1 MTGAIRQSTANT
13 FDGGLMMDLN
23 PLSTPNNV
31 LTNCLNGTLLTYNG
45 NENMLQNDMGNGRV
59 KTAFLPEGYIPVGI
73 AELGGIMYIAS
84 YNPQTNKGQIGSF
97 PSPERNIMSD
107 EIDQSI
113 HSLNIKELIQQK
125 NEQQIIVSPSYK
137 MLLTRDSLSPGDKFQ
152 IFSPD
157 GLKENLEKGL
167 LSGGQYFGQADIDLD
182 PRYLK
187 LHIVAQGEDGKLQV
201 LDNDLTWQPIKI
213 EDKSLPFYIKPQD
226 IDSSSEEVDLDEYR
240 DLVSSNYSVYCGNNK
255 AKLCILAELECIDS
269 FSVVWDAI
277 ITDAGNQNKGV
288 KIFLGMNWTSSTK
301 EASRINLNKVL
312 LNSTRTSKSKLTTT
326 SEEIKLKYPELDH
339 NGDTDV
345 LKLGEQVVK
354 NPEKTNELGETVNVI
369 DNEPR
374 KNDGTDNEFFIT
386 HPTINFSDV
395 QAETDD
401 IVTLD
406 IIPGMPFG
414 FMEYL
419 KQNIT
424 INLGKVGTGETSLV
438 RWQYYVENNRVQLNY
453 GFDMYP
459 EKNKKVDR
467 VRIDF
472 IPLDDEI
479 KQVPKEIDT
488 CQFRRIDGNQF
499 ISINSAQKS
508 DNNLQVW
515 YDAIDKKES
524 KKYIELIDKP
534 SYSGNFSETI
544 QIGDDNEQLEPDKC
558 YIAKI
563 TIYYNNQERRY
574 YRILYT
580 SEIFNSQYPGTKDF
594 AEIKLYDEL
603 EITSTAINKNTWT
616 STEEVY
622 DEEGNIFDFT
632 KLITEP
638 TMVKGKKQSNI
649 ALKNVS
655 TVSLGTKNAGKLFEY
670 FLNDPSASTQFD
682 STNYFKYLPEI
693 TYTDFLE
700 QIEDYTVTGYKNEQS
715 RIVFN
720 NPDYN
725 TFQLITQTGAI
736 IDSPFVAS
744 FAKKISAPISY
755 QAVQLTQKKGYQ
767 TGDFSQKGAGFGSG
781 AATGH
786 WLPGQDKK
794 EIRYTRN
801 DLSPQFSNSD
811 ILVVDWNITFSSSV
825 NQSKYLGGRESGGN
839 IVHTAKGTFS
849 NDRVTVNRAFETVCI
864 RGIEPIVIPTHM
876 EKNSVFDSSESNLEQ
891 GLYQLYKYIK
901 SSDII
906 IAYSPNNITY
916 YDQYK
921 VSFDKKHI
929 KALKLQNL
937 KIGGVAYQSYSP
949 VDLPLNMQAIESSS
963 SLIKVSVDINS
974 SVPYLMSLRGF
985 VSQLLSTDNQYYRQ
999 PDGTIV
1005 SGIANIAAPINKNG
1019 SPRTEY
1025 MLHSGTILHLAIR
1038 DGYLYVTKF
1047 IEKYSEGAI
1056 IGCGAE
1062 HDSVH
1067 SGSIGI
1073 PGDQIV
1079 YIDKL
1084 FT

>member
-1 MTGAIRQSTANT
+1 MNGAIKQATANT
-13 FDGGLMMDLN
+13 FDGGLITDLN
-23 PLSTPNNV
+23 PLSVPNNV
-31 LTNCLNGTLLTYNG
+31 LTSCLNGTFLTYNG

-59 KTAFLPEGYIPVGI
+59 ETAFLPEGFIPVGV

-107 EIDQSI
+107 EVDQSS

-137 MLLTRDSLSPGDKFQ
+137 MLLMRDPLSPGDKFQ
-152 IFSPD
+152 IFSPN
-157 GLKENLEKGL
+157 GLEGNLNYGL
-167 LSGGQYFGQADIDLD
+167 LSGGQYLDQTDIDLD

-201 LDNDLTWQPIKI
+201 LDNDLTWQPIKV

-255 AKLCILAELECIDS
+255 AKLGILAELECIDS

-277 ITDAGNQNKGV
+277 ITDAENQNKDV
-288 KIFLGMNWTSSTK
+288 EIFLGMNWTSSTK

-312 LNSTRTSKSKLTTT
+312 LNSTRTSKSRLTTT
-326 SEEIKLKYPELDH
+326 SEEIKLKYPELEPA
-339 NGDTDV
+339 GDTDV
-345 LKLGEQVVK
+345 LELKEQVVK
-354 NPEKTNELGETVNVI
+354 NPEKTNELGETIAVI

-395 QAETDD
+395 QAGTDD

-438 RWQYYVENNRVQLNY
+438 RWQYYVENNSVRLNY

-459 EKNKKVDR
+459 EKNKKVNQ

-472 IPLDDEI
+472 IPLDNEI
-479 KQVPKEIDT
+479 KQVPKEIDIH
-488 CQFRRIDGNQF
+488 QFRKTEENKF
-499 ISINSAQKS
+499 VSANSVQEL
-508 DNNLQVW
+508 DDNLQAW
-515 YDAIDKKES
+515 HNAIDKKKP
-524 KKYIELIDKP
+524 KKSIELIGKT

-544 QIGDDNEQLEPDKC
+544 QMGNDNEQLEPDKC

-563 TIYYNNQERRY
+563 TIDYNEQERVY

-580 SEIFNSQYPGTKDF
+580 SRIFNSQYPGIKDF
-594 AEIKLYDEL
+594 ANIKLYDEL
-603 EITSTAINKNTWT
+603 EITSTAVNKSTWNPV
-616 STEEVY
+616 EEVY

-632 KLITEP
+632 KLFTEP
-638 TMVKGKKQSNI
+638 TIVKGKKQSNVTF
-649 ALKNVS
+649 KNIS

-670 FLNDPSASTQFD
+670 QLNSKNPISSFNSTE
-682 STNYFKYLPEI
+682 NFKYLPEV

-700 QIEDYTVTGYKNEQS
+700 ALDDFTVIGYKDSQS
-715 RIVFN
+715 QITFKELG
-720 NPDYN
+720 YN
-725 TFQLITQTGAI
+725 TFQLTTQTGVI
-736 IDSPFVAS
+736 IDSPFVVS
-744 FAKKISAPISY
+744 FKKKSQVPISY
-755 QAVQLTQKKGYQ
+755 EAVPLKKEKGYQ
-767 TGDFSQKGAGFGSG
+767 TGYFSKNQAKFDSG

-786 WLPGQDKK
+786 ELPGKNEGK
-794 EIRYTRN
+794 VGYTRN
-801 DLSPQFSNSD
+801 DLSPQHSSAD
-811 ILVVDWNITFSSSV
+811 ILIVSWNITFSESV
-825 NQSKYLGGRESGGN
+825 KESKYLGYRAMGG
-839 IVHTAKGTFS
+839 IVGHTAENAFGKKGT
-849 NDRVTVNRAFETVCI
+849 TVNKAFETACI
-864 RGIEPIVIPTHM
+864 RGVEPIVIPTHA
-876 EKNSVFDSSESNLEQ
+876 EKSTVFKSSQSNLEN
-891 GLYQLYKYIK
+891 GLYQLYKYAK
-901 SSDII
+901 SSAVTT
-906 IAYSPNNITY
+906 AYSMNNATY

-921 VSFDKKHI
+921 VSFGKKYDEE
-929 KALKLQNL
+929 LKLNHL
-937 KIGGVAYQSYSP
+937 KIGGVEYINYDP
-949 VDLPLNMQAIESSS
+949 TDLPLNMRVIESTQ
-963 SLIKVSVDINS
+963 SLVKVFVDIDS
-974 SVPYLMSLRGF
+974 SVSYLMSLKSII
-985 VSQLLSTDNQYYRQ
+985 SQLLSTENQYYKD
-999 PDGTIV
+999 PNDVI
-1005 SGIANIAAPINKNG
+1005 IAGVANTSVPCDKNG
-1019 SPRTEY
+1019 SPRAEY
-1025 MLHSGTILHLAIR
+1025 RLNSGTTLSLAIR

-1047 IEKYSEGAI
+1047 VESHSIGAL
-1056 IGCGAE
+1056 IGCGSE
-1062 HDSVH
+1062 DDDYEYD
-1067 SGSIGI
+1067 IRI
-1073 PGDQIV
+1073 PGRQIV